1 MSDVL
6 IKHSKQLRKDIND
19 GFTLVCDRY
28 YYSGMVYSVA
38 KSLPDLPFRWARG
51 PEVGLPRPDFVIF
64 LDLDPEE
71 AKRRGGYGD
80 EKYEKL
86 ELQEKVRKCFRFL
99 KEVGEEESEDMVII
113 DAGKSVEEVHEEI
126 VNAVSNGPTVGL
138 QTAGLRTVGEWKDT
152 GLLCGGDET
161 TQ

>member
-1 MSDVL
+1 
-6 IKHSKQLRKDIND
+6 
-19 GFTLVCDRY
+19 
-28 YYSGMVYSVA
+28 MVYSVA

-51 PEVGLPRPDFVIF
+51 PEVGLPRPDLVVF

-86 ELQEKVRKCFRFL
+86 EMQQKVRKCFKFL
-99 KEVGEEESEDMVII
+99 KQIGEEESEDMVII

-126 VNAVSNGPTVGL
+126 VRAVSNGLSSDL
-138 QTAGLRTVGEWKDT
+138 QRGELRKVGEWKDT
-152 GLLCGGDET
+152 GLLCGGDTT